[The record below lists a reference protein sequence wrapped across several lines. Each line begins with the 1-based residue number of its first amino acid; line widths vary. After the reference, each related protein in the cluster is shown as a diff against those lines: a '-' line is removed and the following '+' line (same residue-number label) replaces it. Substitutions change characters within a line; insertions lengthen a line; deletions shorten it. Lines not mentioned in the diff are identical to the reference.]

1 VEAIER
7 QPKICDHVHLPV
19 QSGSTRV
26 LRAMQRTYCRE
37 EYLEKIAMMRGAN
50 RPIAITTDIIVG
62 FPGETE
68 SDFEETIS
76 LLEEVQYTGLFA
88 FKYSPRPNTPSLSM
102 NDAIS
107 EEEKGRRL
115 AVVQEKQ
122 REIQAAGNAEL
133 AGQAFEV
140 LVSGKSRR
148 ENQWTGYTTSHRMI
162 NFASQERELLGTY
175 VQVRVT
181 GAGPNSLVGEHAV

>member
-1 VEAIER
+1 
-7 QPKICDHVHLPV
+7 
-19 QSGSTRV
+19 
-26 LRAMQRTYCRE
+26 
-37 EYLEKIAMMRGAN
+37 
-50 RPIAITTDIIVG
+50 
-62 FPGETE
+62 
-68 SDFEETIS
+68 
-76 LLEEVQYTGLFA
+76 LFA
-88 FKYSPRPNTPSLSM
+88 FKYSPRPNTPSLAM
-102 NDAIS
+102 NDAIP

-122 REIQAAGNAEL
+122 REIQAARNAEL
-133 AGQAFEV
+133 AGQTFEV

-162 NFASQERELLGTY
+162 NFASQERALLGTY